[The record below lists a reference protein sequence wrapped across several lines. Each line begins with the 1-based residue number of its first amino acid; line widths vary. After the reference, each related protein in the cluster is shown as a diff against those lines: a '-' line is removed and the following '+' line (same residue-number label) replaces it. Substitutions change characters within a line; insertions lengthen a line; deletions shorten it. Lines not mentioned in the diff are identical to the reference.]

1 MGYAF
6 VHMDD
11 EDIERNR
18 DMSGHHRSVAE
29 VCILL
34 DCYAGFET
42 TDISGQ
48 SIGPKVSMCVTS

>member
-11 EDIERNR
+11 EDIEINSE
-18 DMSGHHRSVAE
+18 MSGHHCGVAE

-34 DCYAGFET
+34 GCYAGFGT
-42 TDISGQ
+42 TDIS
-48 SIGPKVSMCVTS
+48 

>member
-18 DMSGHHRSVAE
+18 EMSGHHRGIAE
-29 VCILL
+29 VYILL
-34 DCYAGFET
+34 GCYAGFGT
-42 TDISGQ
+42 TDVSGQ
-48 SIGPKVSMCVTS
+48 SVGPKC